1 MNSDELWNK
10 FISNGS
16 VEAYLNYVIDKN
28 NQGNEKHDR
37 FNPTDDRGTYNQG
50 TGYR

>member
-10 FISNGS
+10 FTSNGS
-16 VEAYLNYVIDKN
+16 IDAYLNYVNNKN
-28 NQGNEKHDR
+28 KQGNEKHDG
-37 FNPTDDRGTYNQG
+37 FNSTDDRGTYNKG